1 MTSPSPSPGCAKS
14 TLSDWRQWLYPGP
27 ARRFTADE
35 MARAGQQ
42 PWPEGVDAYL
52 LINALVIVGTTWRP
66 SKPAFTFSL
75 VMAGTLVVTVAILAV
90 ARMLWRQPTRKLLNL
105 ASYGAMLVVAAA
117 VAVPIVKHERAAVQA
132 VLPFVLAAVTI
143 SISGWWILTLYRVA
157 QIEARLRELDE
168 QAERERLASQ
178 LAAAQIQP
186 HFLFNTLASLQH
198 WVDTGD
204 ARAAPLLRSFTAYLR
219 ATLPMFEHALLPLAS
234 EIEMVRSYLAIMQA
248 RLGERLQFSIDVDP
262 VIHAQLPPG
271 TLLTLT
277 ENAVHHGI
285 EPQLAGGRI
294 ELAGRREG
302 DTVVLTVRDDGA
314 GFNPEAQ
321 DGVGLANIRRRL
333 HQVFG
338 NRAALTHQHAA
349 PGCLATLTITP

>member
-1 MTSPSPSPGCAKS
+1 MPDTPAPARNRSPLC
-14 TLSDWRQWLYPGP
+14 DWRQWFYPGP
-27 ARRFTADE
+27 ARQFTPDE

-42 PWPEGVDAYL
+42 PWPEGIDAYL
-52 LINALVIVGTTWRP
+52 LINALVIVGAVWRP

-75 VMAGTLVVTVAILAV
+75 VMAGTLMATVAILAV
-90 ARMLWRQPTRKLLNL
+90 ARLLWRQPTRKLLNI
-105 ASYGAMLVVAAA
+105 ASYGAMTLVMLVV
-117 VAVPIVKHERAAVQA
+117 VVLMLDRQRAAVQA
-132 VLPFVLAAVTI
+132 LLPLAIAAVAV

-204 ARAAPLLRSFTAYLR
+204 VRAAPLLRSFTAYLR

-234 EIEMVRSYLAIMQA
+234 EVEMVRSYLAIMQA
-248 RLGERLQFSIDVDP
+248 RLGERLQFSIDIDP

-314 GFNPEAQ
+314 GLNPEAQ

-333 HQVFG
+333 QQVFG
-338 NRAALTHQHAA
+338 SRATLTLQQAA
-349 PGCLATLTITP
+349 PGCLVTLKIAL

>member
-1 MTSPSPSPGCAKS
+1 MPETPDTSCGKP
-14 TLSDWRQWLYPGP
+14 TLRDWRQWFYPGP
-27 ARRFTADE
+27 TRRFSTDE

-42 PWPEGVDAYL
+42 PWPEGIDAYL

-75 VMAGTLVVTVAILAV
+75 VMAGTLVATVAILAV
-90 ARMLWRQPTRKLLNL
+90 ARLLWRRPTRLLLNV
-105 ASYGAMLVVAAA
+105 ASYGAVTVVMLVVALLMADRQ
-117 VAVPIVKHERAAVQA
+117 RATAQA
-132 VLPFVLAAVTI
+132 LLPLALAAVTV

-157 QIEARLRELDE
+157 QIESRLRELDE

-234 EIEMVRSYLAIMQA
+234 EIDMVRSYLEIMQA
-248 RLGERLQFSIDVDP
+248 RLGERLRFSISVDP
-262 VIHAQLPPG
+262 VVHVQLPPG
-271 TLLTLT
+271 TLLTLA
-277 ENAVHHGI
+277 ENAIRHGI
-285 EPQLAGGRI
+285 EPQLAGGAI
-294 ELAGRREG
+294 ELRVMQAEAA
-302 DTVVLTVRDDGA
+302 VVLQVRDNGA
-314 GFNPEAQ
+314 GLDPAAQ
-321 DGVGLANIRRRL
+321 DGVGLANTRRRL
-333 HQVFG
+333 AQAFG
-338 NRAALTHQHAA
+338 ERASLQLEPAE
-349 PGCLATLTITP
+349 PGCLATLTLRP